1 MESDGQKTQGAKET
15 SSRKTASAATRR
27 PMARKK
33 VEGQG
38 DTKAAPPKKGIR
50 KKAKVQVEESKAAAP
65 KALVKKASGGV
76 RGIKRHKE
84 NPFLDT
90 FVIET
95 KGKLIQLRS
104 SGDYIDGETGE
115 ITHHAA
121 VYTRHFV
128 DKEQHIK
135 VYTKGI
141 ASAMDLSRNATKTFA
156 LVLKATQQQA
166 IGRDMIFLHFMDA
179 IEDPDQ
185 PMSKAS
191 FYKGL
196 AELIE
201 NKFLAPATAS
211 NAYFINPAFF
221 FNGDRF
227 RFVSEYIKIKPSEE
241 KSNPEDE
248 QPKKDAKSLTKDMF
262 EEFK

>member
-50 KKAKVQVEESKAAAP
+50 KKAKVQVEESKA
-65 KALVKKASGGV
+65 LVRKTSGV

-135 VYTKGI
+135 IYTKGI

-262 EEFK
+262 EAFK